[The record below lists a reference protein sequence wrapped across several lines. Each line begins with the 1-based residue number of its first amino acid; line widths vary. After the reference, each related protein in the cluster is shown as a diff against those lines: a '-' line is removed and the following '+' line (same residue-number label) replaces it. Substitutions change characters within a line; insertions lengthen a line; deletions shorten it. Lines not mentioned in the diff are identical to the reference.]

1 MTAKHCQQ
9 LQVEVA
15 GLKDELANVK
25 AKQKSE
31 INSMS
36 NKNTAEEIQ
45 NLKALLAQ
53 KEQYLKT
60 LETTVRSK
68 NELLV
73 TMEMDHHRTPRA
85 TPNSSALQASFSPG
99 LSSTTRDHR
108 SPSKSDGLSNKS
120 NGNPSK
126 DDST

>member
-1 MTAKHCQQ
+1 MSR
-9 LQVEVA
+9 
-15 GLKDELANVK
+15 LKDELAGLK

-31 INSMS
+31 LSSAS
-36 NKNTAEEIQ
+36 NQKNLEELQ

-73 TMEMDHHRTPRA
+73 TMEMDTHRTPRH
-85 TPNSSALQASFSPG
+85 TPNSSLHNNSFSPG
-99 LSSTTRDHR
+99 LSSTTRV
-108 SPSKSDGLSNKS
+108 SPNKGDI
-120 NGNPSK
+120 NDLVNKYG
-126 DDST
+126 